1 MMTANCT
8 LFLQAVAGIKKRRI
22 FIVKKKQTIYIDE
35 KFIRKL
41 GIENKSEIVNDALKK
56 YYTEERENLKNDLQI
71 LSDFKQV
78 IKDLNFKI
86 DNLRDS
92 QRIETEKIKTRLNLI
107 FNMAT
112 LSAYSTDVIRAEN
125 DKELLTEKI
134 NKVRSDYKNEKLK
147 DNNKEETL

>member
-1 MMTANCT
+1 
-8 LFLQAVAGIKKRRI
+8 
-22 FIVKKKQTIYIDE
+22 VKKKQTIYIDE

>member
-1 MMTANCT
+1 M
-8 LFLQAVAGIKKRRI
+8 
-22 FIVKKKQTIYIDE
+22 KKKQTIYIDE